1 MDTDEHDRMSILC
14 IACEMVGLVTMVTH
28 DYYHSRGLMHLC
40 SCYWILVLR
49 LVDTAAATV
58 VMVTQPSQDAVENNC
73 PLHVSCY
80 NGHSD
85 VVMLLVNHPE
95 IKINQQVYNLMTQ
108 LS

>member
-1 MDTDEHDRMSILC
+1 MQLLLDTGAKVSKL
-14 IACEMVGLVTMVTH
+14 L
-28 DYYHSRGLMHLC
+28 
-40 SCYWILVLR
+40 
-49 LVDTAAATV
+49 TAAATV

-95 IKINQQVYNLMTQ
+95 IKIDQQVYNLVTS